1 MANLSYQINE
11 RVAGLPPEMQVEVLH
26 FIEFLLL
33 KKNGVNKPAPAKPVF
48 NFIGK
53 GNSNGAINQIVNL
66 RDFAYDD

>member
-11 RVAGLPPEMQVEVLH
+11 RIAVLPPEMQVEVLH

-33 KKNGVNKPAPAKPVF
+33 KKKGAEQKEPVKPVF

-53 GNSNGAINQIVNL
+53 GNSNGAVNQIANL